1 MWRSGDL
8 ASMLKPELEKTS
20 SNTHGQYYATAKGGG
35 SIGGG
40 DVWALD
46 LVTDAGARHG
56 AEQPAAAGRRNG
68 GGRRR
73 RWRRQKRRP
82 GGRCRAANHRRGGHL
97 LLLGIVVRRHRPCRL
112 QLRQRRRRHDDEEHE
127 DEGRDGRAQR
137 RRSHGS
143 PRRIVPFSSCVCLA
157 SSLCDLCVVAICR
170 EDCREECERR
180 CKVFIGRGGADE
192 RACKQFSHSGTQHRL
207 VGLLIAQVKLLRGN
221 QQVTVS
227 VSRPRRNWL
236 PNIPASGHGV
246 PAGLAGNPRLNYA
259 VRSGRPSGAVLFCV
273 HQTKTGPNPSPRACV
288 RACVRVQA

>member
-8 ASMLKPELEKTS
+8 ASMLKPELEKLAAIRMVSITLLRR
-20 SNTHGQYYATAKGGG
+20 GGG

-97 LLLGIVVRRHRPCRL
+97 LLLMLLGIVVRRHRPCRL

-127 DEGRDGRAQR
+127 NEGRDGRAQR

-157 SSLCDLCVVAICR
+157 CV
-170 EDCREECERR
+170 
-180 CKVFIGRGGADE
+180 
-192 RACKQFSHSGTQHRL
+192 
-207 VGLLIAQVKLLRGN
+207 LLRFAGRN
-221 QQVTVS
+221 AGRNVS
-227 VSRPRRNWL
+227 DVARYL
-236 PNIPASGHGV
+236 
-246 PAGLAGNPRLNYA
+246 
-259 VRSGRPSGAVLFCV
+259 
-273 HQTKTGPNPSPRACV
+273 
-288 RACVRVQA
+288 